1 LPEILN
7 SNASAEKA
15 CPEFAKSQGIC
26 TRMVPPF
33 FGAPGDI
40 TNIGEVSVRPLLAVT
55 LVMAPIQWAGL
66 FRDTMTK
73 AKTQQQKKS
82 AVWGSQGLI
91 LQWQ

>member
-1 LPEILN
+1 
-7 SNASAEKA
+7 
-15 CPEFAKSQGIC
+15 
-26 TRMVPPF
+26 
-33 FGAPGDI
+33 
-40 TNIGEVSVRPLLAVT
+40 VRPLLAVT